1 MCPSRKARAFF
12 FFKKKKKKEN
22 NLVITSFGKSK
33 RLSKPVTSLLLE
45 KSILLL

>member
-1 MCPSRKARAFF
+1 MCQSRKASAFF
-12 FFKKKKKKEN
+12 FFKKKKKE

-45 KSILLL
+45 KSILFL